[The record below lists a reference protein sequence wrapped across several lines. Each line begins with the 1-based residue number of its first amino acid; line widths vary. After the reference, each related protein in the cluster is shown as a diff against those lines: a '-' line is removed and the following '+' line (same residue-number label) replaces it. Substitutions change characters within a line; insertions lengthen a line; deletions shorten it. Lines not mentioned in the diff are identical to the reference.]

1 MNMTAN
7 ETFSTSDLALAITIS
22 LHFPIK
28 FVDRSNDSRVEF
40 AFYNSTELQQLVQ
53 QFWQD
58 ELRVEP
64 KRFYQQLRIIKG
76 RIYDK

>member
-1 MNMTAN
+1 MTMNQTN
-7 ETFSTSDLALAITIS
+7 LFTTSDLALAITIS

-40 AFYNSTELQQLVQ
+40 AFDNSTELQQLVQ

-58 ELRVEP
+58 QLRVEP